1 MSSSSSNNNN
11 NNVVKL
17 FSRIE
22 ELELADASASN
33 SVVWKNKKRSG
44 DPGDS
49 SSWQKS
55 KAAKSQLRLHHK
67 LMELRILL
75 QRYMSQVSQQQLHN
89 SDKEILQ
96 VTEQI
101 RNTLLLARRT
111 MLNNHQQETTPIDAS
126 EAELVLVSDY
136 EKAREEQWKPVL
148 NQHQRALRIR
158 SGAASS
164 SSKQAGSSQQFRV
177 MDPTFWDHIENVIA
191 QEQLFPTAIS
201 IEDPSRQQKDGNGMI
216 YMDGKLY
223 SHMLQDFI
231 ASSSTSDDASTSTGT
246 TTLKAMQ
253 LTMQKQLRNK
263 KKVDRKASKGR
274 KIRYKVHDKM
284 THYTFPVFRP
294 TPAISEQ
301 DWFPSLFK

>member
-1 MSSSSSNNNN
+1 MSSNNNN
-11 NNVVKL
+11 NDNNYVDKL

-33 SVVWKNKKRSG
+33 SVVWKQRSG

-49 SSWQKS
+49 SSLRKS
-55 KAAKSQLRLHHK
+55 KAAKSQLRLNHK

-75 QRYMSQVSQQQLHN
+75 QRYMSQVSQPQQHN

-126 EAELVLVSDY
+126 EAALVLVSDY

-158 SGAASS
+158 SGVASS
-164 SSKQAGSSQQFRV
+164 SSKQAGSSKQFRV
-177 MDPTFWDHIENVIA
+177 IDQTFFDHIENVIA
-191 QEQLFPTAIS
+191 QEQLFPTASS
-201 IEDPSRQQKDGNGMI
+201 IDEPSRQQQDGNDII

-231 ASSSTSDDASTSTGT
+231 ASSASDDTSKTGT

>member
-101 RNTLLLARRT
+101 RNTLLLARQT
-111 MLNNHQQETTPIDAS
+111 MLNQQETSPIDAS
-126 EAELVLVSDY
+126 EAELLVSDD
-136 EKAREEQWKPVL
+136 EKARKEQQKPVL

-158 SGAASS
+158 SGRHR
-164 SSKQAGSSQQFRV
+164 FRNKA
-177 MDPTFWDHIENVIA
+177 DP
-191 QEQLFPTAIS
+191 LIS
-201 IEDPSRQQKDGNGMI
+201 FVSWIKPFGIIFK
-216 YMDGKLY
+216 
-223 SHMLQDFI
+223 MLQ
-231 ASSSTSDDASTSTGT
+231 
-246 TTLKAMQ
+246 
-253 LTMQKQLRNK
+253 
-263 KKVDRKASKGR
+263 
-274 KIRYKVHDKM
+274 
-284 THYTFPVFRP
+284 TFYCCFLC
-294 TPAISEQ
+294 IG
-301 DWFPSLFK
+301 